1 MKLYA
6 VIDTNVL
13 VSALLRW
20 DSVPGAVLE
29 QALIGSI
36 VPLLSDEIMA
46 EYEEVL
52 RRKKFPFKEQDILTV
67 TEGIRMRGVFL
78 DPEKVEENLPDT
90 KDVIFY
96 AVTMEARKESDA
108 YLVTGNIKHFPL
120 KHYVVT
126 PREMLTIL
134 ENGGRPMLE
143 AEGDNHE

>member
-1 MKLYA
+1 MKIYA
-6 VIDTNVL
+6 VIDTNVV

-29 QALIGSI
+29 QALTGSI
-36 VPLLSDEIMA
+36 IPIFSDEIVA

-52 RRKKFPFKEQDILTV
+52 RRKKFPFKERDITIL
-67 TEGIRMRGVFL
+67 IDSFRMRGVFL
-78 DPEKVEENLPDT
+78 EPKKIEENLPDP

-96 AVTMEARKESDA
+96 EITMEARKNDDA

-120 KHYVVT
+120 KPFVVT

-134 ENGGRPMLE
+134 ENRGRPLPKE
-143 AEGDNHE
+143 TWDD